1 MNKIVL
7 TITFLLVA
15 FFVQAG
21 PLWMCYPKISP
32 DGKQIAFSY
41 KGDIYVVPAEGGEA
55 RQLTTHP
62 AYESYP
68 VWSPDGKQI
77 AFTSDRN
84 GNFDIFVMSARGGDA
99 RQVTTNSAR
108 EIPYTFTPDGKEIIY
123 GAQMSDP
130 AQSALFPAGSMTEL
144 YAISVDGGRPRQ
156 ILATQAE
163 DICFF
168 KSGDAFL
175 YQDKKGGENE
185 WRKHHTSSVT
195 RDIWMYD
202 TQTGKH
208 GRVSHQLKQLS
219 MIQDFQKEQ

>member
-7 TITFLLVA
+7 TVTFLLVA

-21 PLWMCYPKISP
+21 PLWMRYPKISP

-99 RQVTTNSAR
+99 RQVTTNSAK

-156 ILATQAE
+156 KIFVSSNRVMHSC
-163 DICFF
+163 IRI
-168 KSGDAFL
+168 
-175 YQDKKGGENE
+175 KK
-185 WRKHHTSSVT
+185 V
-195 RDIWMYD
+195 
-202 TQTGKH
+202 
-208 GRVSHQLKQLS
+208 GRMNGVNIIPRLSHVIFIV
-219 MIQDFQKEQ
+219 MI

>member
-1 MNKIVL
+1 MNRIVL
-7 TITFLLVA
+7 TVTFLLVA

-21 PLWMCYPKISP
+21 PLWMRYPKISP

-62 AYESYP
+62 AYESHP

-99 RQVTTNSAR
+99 RQVTTNSAK
-108 EIPYTFTPDGKEIIY
+108 EIPYTFTPDGKEIVY
-123 GAQMSDP
+123 GTQMSDP

-144 YAISVDGGRPRQ
+144 YAISVF
-156 ILATQAE
+156 ILT
-163 DICFF
+163 
-168 KSGDAFL
+168 
-175 YQDKKGGENE
+175 
-185 WRKHHTSSVT
+185 
-195 RDIWMYD
+195 
-202 TQTGKH
+202 
-208 GRVSHQLKQLS
+208 
-219 MIQDFQKEQ
+219 KE

>member
-21 PLWMCYPKISP
+21 PLWMRYPKISP
-32 DGKQIAFSY
+32 DGKQIVFSY

-108 EIPYTFTPDGKEIIY
+108 EIHVYPGWKRNYLR
-123 GAQMSDP
+123 GA
-130 AQSALFPAGSMTEL
+130 
-144 YAISVDGGRPRQ
+144 
-156 ILATQAE
+156 
-163 DICFF
+163 
-168 KSGDAFL
+168 
-175 YQDKKGGENE
+175 NE
-185 WRKHHTSSVT
+185 
-195 RDIWMYD
+195 
-202 TQTGKH
+202 
-208 GRVSHQLKQLS
+208 
-219 MIQDFQKEQ
+219 